1 MKCLFCNIV
10 QEKEARLQYVL
21 ACRLK
26 TNKEINFAMNLVC
39 NCVKCS
45 VKLWMRR
52 VFARLDHALSYVHV
66 CTCFFFPEFSRSY
79 QF

>member
-26 TNKEINFAMNLVC
+26 TNKEINFAMNLV
-39 NCVKCS
+39 S
-45 VKLWMRR
+45 L
-52 VFARLDHALSYVHV
+52 
-66 CTCFFFPEFSRSY
+66 
-79 QF
+79 